1 MTCYEEESKE
11 RDDGIHPEAALAS
24 HGALQ
29 KKVIEDINFYYF
41 SLLLNSPASYHPHLQ
56 HIGEG
61 EGGEEGEDA
70 RPAHRQPVSVAPG
83 ESFELCNFS

>member
-1 MTCYEEESKE
+1 MRRWSTS
-11 RDDGIHPEAALAS
+11 RSSPGLPWGSA
-24 HGALQ
+24 
-29 KKVIEDINFYYF
+29 KKVVEVINFYYF
-41 SLLLNSPASYHPHLQ
+41 YESFINSPASYHPHLQ

-61 EGGEEGEDA
+61 EGGKEGEDA